1 MPMIYCSGCSTSLRR
16 HSHCVVYCTV
26 CRITHGSFQIVVS
39 SEVQTHCIFAP
50 EEATGCKGGGIP
62 AEGMSP
68 ESVGP
73 IGVPTTVVIWD
84 GPLPVALGTADLL
97 EGL

>member
-1 MPMIYCSGCSTSLRR
+1 M
-16 HSHCVVYCTV
+16 
-26 CRITHGSFQIVVS
+26 VS
-39 SEVQTHCIFAP
+39 RDVQTHCISAP
-50 EEATGCKGGGIP
+50 EEATGCKGDGIP

-68 ESVGP
+68 ESVTST
-73 IGVPTTVVIWD
+73 GVATAVVIWD